1 MSTDNTDT
9 KTERTTEC
17 RNDIIDI
24 SINEKCDIVI
34 DVSNN
39 EEDIIVRRRL
49 EERAAATSR
58 ILDELVQVVCRQ
70 TELTVEEARERLE
83 KEKYNYMKV
92 LNDYFGIKEVVNEN
106 KTSSTNQ
113 HIYSEIR
120 NLMDTGAKKYR
131 NDQDRKHR

>member
-49 EERAAATSR
+49 EEHAAATSR